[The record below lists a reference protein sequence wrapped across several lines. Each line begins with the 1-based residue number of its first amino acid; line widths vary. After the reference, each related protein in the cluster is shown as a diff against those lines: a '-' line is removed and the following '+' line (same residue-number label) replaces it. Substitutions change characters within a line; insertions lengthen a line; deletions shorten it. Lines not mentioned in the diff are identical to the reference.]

1 MPENRSILRGYIFA
15 VAATTI
21 AFLIRLS
28 LDSYLGEKLPFGTS
42 VIAIVLVAW
51 YGGFVPSL
59 LTFFVSYLL
68 VDWFFVP
75 PRHSIFVADGAHL
88 AGNFSY
94 IFVGLTIIFFG
105 RSLHEARKRADAN
118 ARQAISNLAQ
128 LQDEMVERKRV
139 EDEVLRLNGEL
150 EQRVKDRTAELMV
163 VNQDLEAFSY
173 SVSHDL
179 RAPLRHIDGYTQLLE
194 EEYGKQLPEGA
205 LKYTGK
211 IRNGSRSLG
220 QLVDDL
226 LELSRM
232 GKREIIRK
240 TVDLKSLVEQA
251 MGEVQP
257 ETANR
262 QIEWKIG
269 ELPSTECDGSLV
281 KQAFVN
287 LLSNAVK
294 YTRPREKARIEVG
307 QLKVDGKTAIYV
319 RDNGVGFNMKYAG
332 KLFGVFQRLHR
343 PDQFEGTGVGLATV
357 ARIVRKHGGRIWV
370 EAELEKGATFMFT
383 LEPSNGKAPAPV
395 NGKSA

>member
-1 MPENRSILRGYIFA
+1 
-15 VAATTI
+15 
-21 AFLIRLS
+21 
-28 LDSYLGEKLPFGTS
+28 
-42 VIAIVLVAW
+42 
-51 YGGFVPSL
+51 
-59 LTFFVSYLL
+59 
-68 VDWFFVP
+68 
-75 PRHSIFVADGAHL
+75 
-88 AGNFSY
+88 
-94 IFVGLTIIFFG
+94 
-105 RSLHEARKRADAN
+105 
-118 ARQAISNLAQ
+118 
-128 LQDEMVERKRV
+128 
-139 EDEVLRLNGEL
+139 
-150 EQRVKDRTAELMV
+150 
-163 VNQDLEAFSY
+163 
-173 SVSHDL
+173 
-179 RAPLRHIDGYTQLLE
+179 
-194 EEYGKQLPEGA
+194 
-205 LKYTGK
+205 
-211 IRNGSRSLG
+211 
-220 QLVDDL
+220 
-226 LELSRM
+226 M

-269 ELPSTECDGSLV
+269 ELPCTECDGSLV

-294 YTRPREKARIEVG
+294 YTRPRENARIEVG
-307 QLKVDGKTAIYV
+307 QLKVDGTTAIYV

-370 EAELEKGATFMFT
+370 EAELEEGATFMFT